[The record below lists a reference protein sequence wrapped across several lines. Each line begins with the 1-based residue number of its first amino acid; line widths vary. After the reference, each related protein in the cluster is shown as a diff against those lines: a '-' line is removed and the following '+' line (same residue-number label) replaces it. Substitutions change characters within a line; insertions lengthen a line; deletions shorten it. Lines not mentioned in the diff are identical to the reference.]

1 MNKKEIFKK
10 IGGIIAEITE
20 QYQYLSQDTEN
31 INELELELFIANS
44 HFLADHLSI
53 LQKLNLN
60 SPKILTPAVEVLNEP
75 ETHIEIKV
83 LEQPLPVEQ
92 LVTGDSA
99 IANEIKQNLNSNFE
113 PFFEFENKP
122 IEQLYN
128 RPLTD
133 NEMEV
138 INEKIVV
145 TPAVTVQ
152 EVVAEPE
159 INNIPEVKPAYN
171 TPVHENTSET
181 PKLTIND
188 ILSGKSNSNNVASQL
203 NQQQSVK
210 DLKSIISLNDKLLF
224 IKDLFNGYSLAY
236 SEAIDL
242 VNKLD
247 SYEAAENFLNSNYA
261 VKNGWVQKQ
270 TAADQLFEI
279 ISRRFAK

>member
-44 HFLADHLSI
+44 HFLADHLVI

-60 SPKILTPAVEVLNEP
+60 TPKILTPAVKILNKP
-75 ETHIEIKV
+75 EAEIKA
-83 LEQPLPVEQ
+83 LDLPLPIVQ
-92 LVTGDSA
+92 ALPSDNA
-99 IANEIKQNLNSNFE
+99 IANQVKQEFSNSFE
-113 PFFEFENKP
+113 PVFEFENKP

-138 INEKIVV
+138 TTEKVV
-145 TPAVTVQ
+145 ISPSVAVE
-152 EVVAEPE
+152 EVAVKPE
-159 INNIPEVKPAYN
+159 IINIPEVKPAYN
-171 TPVHENTSET
+171 APVNENTAEA

-188 ILSGKSNSNNVASQL
+188 ILSGKSNQKNVASQL
-203 NQQQSVK
+203 NQQQSIK

-261 VKNGWVQKQ
+261 AKNGWVQKQ
-270 TAADQLFEI
+270 TSVDQLFELI
-279 ISRRFAK
+279 GRRFAK